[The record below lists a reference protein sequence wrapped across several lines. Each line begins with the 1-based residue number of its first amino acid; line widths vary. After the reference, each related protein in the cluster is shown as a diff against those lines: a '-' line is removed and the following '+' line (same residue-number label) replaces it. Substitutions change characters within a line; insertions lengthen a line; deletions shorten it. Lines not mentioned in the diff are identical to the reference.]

1 MPKMSQLSL
10 NKKKIPIL
18 LLEGIHSN
26 AVESFKA
33 AGDENIE
40 LLNTALEGQELID
53 KLKDFKIVGLRSRT
67 QLTKEVLEQSDHL
80 IAIGCFC
87 IGTNQVDLKT
97 AQSLGIPVFNAP
109 FSNTRSVA
117 ELVLEEAIL
126 LIRNVIDKNAKAHR
140 GEWLKSADNANEVRG
155 KTLGIVG
162 YGHIGMQLGVLAENI
177 GLNVIFYDIEEKLP
191 LGNACQV
198 DSLATLLQQSDVVSL
213 HVPQLPTT
221 ANMISTKEFALM
233 KQNAVLI
240 NASRGNVIDIDALFD
255 ALTSS
260 KLKGAA
266 IDVFPK
272 DPSSKGEIFES
283 PLRGLDNV
291 FLTLHI
297 GGSTIEAQENIATEV
312 SAKLIKYS
320 DNGST
325 LNAVNFSELSLP
337 SHRETHR
344 ILHIH
349 QNIPGIINELNR
361 ILASK
366 NINVEGQ
373 YLRTLENIG
382 YVVMDIKSSSD
393 EAKELIDEFKKV
405 KATIKAR
412 YLV

>member
-1 MPKMSQLSL
+1 MSQLSL

>member
-1 MPKMSQLSL
+1 MSQLSL

-33 AGDENIE
+33 AGYENIE

-53 KLKDFKIVGLRSRT
+53 KIKDFKIVGLRSRT
-67 QLTKEVLEQSDHL
+67 QLTKQVLEQSDHL

-97 AQSLGIPVFNAP
+97 AQNLGIPVFNAP

-117 ELVLEEAIL
+117 ELVLAEAIL

-155 KTLGIVG
+155 KTLGIIG

-191 LGNACQV
+191 LGNAYQV

-213 HVPQLPTT
+213 HVPQLSTT

-240 NASRGNVIDIDALFD
+240 NASRGNVIDIDALVN
-255 ALTSS
+255 ALKST

-272 DPSSKGEIFES
+272 EPSAKGEIFES
-283 PLRGLDNV
+283 PLRSLDNV
-291 FLTLHI
+291 FLTPHI

-325 LNAVNFSELSLP
+325 LNAVNFPELSLP

-393 EAKELIDEFKKV
+393 QTKDLIDEFKKV

>member
-1 MPKMSQLSL
+1 MSQLSL

-33 AGDENIE
+33 AGYENIE

-117 ELVLEEAIL
+117 ELVLAEAIL

-240 NASRGNVIDIDALFD
+240 NASRGNVIDIGALVD

-272 DPSSKGEIFES
+272 EPSSKGEIFES

-291 FLTLHI
+291 FLTPHI

-325 LNAVNFSELSLP
+325 LNAVNFPELSLP

>member
-1 MPKMSQLSL
+1 MSQLSI

-18 LLEGIHSN
+18 LLEGIHPN
-26 AVESFKA
+26 AVESFKV
-33 AGDENIE
+33 AGYENIE
-40 LLNTALEGQELID
+40 LLNTAFEGQELIN

-67 QLTKEVLEQSDHL
+67 RLIKEVLEQSEHL

-97 AQSLGIPVFNAP
+97 AQSLDIPVFNTT

-117 ELVLEEAIL
+117 ELVLAEAIL
-126 LIRNVIDKNAKAHR
+126 LIRNVINKNAKAHR

-198 DSLATLLQQSDVVSL
+198 DNLATLLQQSDVVSL
-213 HVPQLPTT
+213 HVPQLPST

-233 KQNAVLI
+233 KQNSVLI
-240 NASRGNVIDIDALFD
+240 NASRGNVIDIDALVN
-255 ALTSS
+255 ALKSA

-272 DPSSKGEIFES
+272 EPSSKGEIFES
-283 PLRGLDNV
+283 PLRGLDNI
-291 FLTLHI
+291 FLTPHI
-297 GGSTIEAQENIATEV
+297 GGSAIEAQENIASEV

-325 LNAVNFSELSLP
+325 LNAINFPELSLP
-337 SHRETHR
+337 SHTETHR

-373 YLRTLENIG
+373 YLRILENIG

-393 EAKELIDEFKKV
+393 QTKDLIDEFKKV

>member
-1 MPKMSQLSL
+1 MSQLSL

-18 LLEGIHSN
+18 LLEGIHPN
-26 AVESFKA
+26 AIESFKV
-33 AGDENIE
+33 AGYENIK

-67 QLTKEVLEQSDHL
+67 RLIKEVLEQSERL

-117 ELVLEEAIL
+117 ELVLAEAIL
-126 LIRNVIDKNAKAHR
+126 LIRNVIDKNAKTHR

-177 GLNVIFYDIEEKLP
+177 GLNVIFNDIEEKLP

-198 DSLATLLQQSDVVSL
+198 DNLATLLQQSDVVSL
-213 HVPQLPTT
+213 HVPQLPST

-233 KQNAVLI
+233 KQNSVLI
-240 NASRGNVIDIDALFD
+240 NASRGNVIDIDALVN
-255 ALTSS
+255 ALKSA

-272 DPSSKGEIFES
+272 EPSSKGEIFES

-291 FLTLHI
+291 FLTPHI
-297 GGSTIEAQENIATEV
+297 GGSTIEAQENIASEV

-325 LNAVNFSELSLP
+325 LNAVNFPELSLP
-337 SHRETHR
+337 SHTETHR

-393 EAKELIDEFKKV
+393 QTKDLIDEFKKV